1 MGVEIHSH
9 NKLKSL
15 MGLSSATRLFSL
27 FPTSVLHKR
36 KNNSF
41 DNSKLVVGLAVF
53 LAIASLCECTS
64 ENDQPATQQKQLNVY
79 GQRLVRRNFL
89 RFGKRSGTDAVLNS
103 DDEDDDADYDDVF
116 GNYKLMKRED
126 PAPTGP
132 GEQYA
137 AMLMGKGKPHSTS
150 ARSFLRF
157 GRSGGLSPTQSMA
170 ASKRRADNFLRF
182 GKRIPD
188 DHREEQL
195 LGRWKKFLLV
205 MLAKVAEEED
215 ELLHQKQAIYKKS
228 SDFLRFG

>member
-1 MGVEIHSH
+1 VEIHSH
-9 NKLKSL
+9 NQLESL
-15 MGLSSATRLFSL
+15 MGLPSATRLFSIL
-27 FPTSVLHKR
+27 FPTSDLHKN
-36 KNNSF
+36 KSYTYN
-41 DNSKLVVGLAVF
+41 NSKLVVALVVF
-53 LAIASLCECTS
+53 LAITSLCECTS
-64 ENDQPATQQKQLNVY
+64 EKDQPATQQKKLNVY

-89 RFGKRSGTDAVLNS
+89 RFGKRSGPDALTRDDD
-103 DDEDDDADYDDVF
+103 DDEDDYSF
-116 GNYKLMKRED
+116 GNYKLMKRQD

-132 GEQYA
+132 GEQYT
-137 AMLMGKGKPHSTS
+137 AMLMSKNKPHSTS

-157 GRSGGLSPTQSMA
+157 GRSGLSPTQSMS

-195 LGRWKKFLLV
+195 LGRYKKFLLL

-215 ELLHQKQAIYKKS
+215 ELLRQRQVMDKKS